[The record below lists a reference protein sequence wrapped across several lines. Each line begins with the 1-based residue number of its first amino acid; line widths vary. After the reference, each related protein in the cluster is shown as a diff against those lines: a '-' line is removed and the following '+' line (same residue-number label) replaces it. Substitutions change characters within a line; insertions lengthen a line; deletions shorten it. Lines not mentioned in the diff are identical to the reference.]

1 MYKPLPK
8 NLTIKK
14 SSVDGLGVFA
24 TESIKKLSVLGVSH
38 VKDSK
43 LARANRDGYWRTPL
57 GGFIN
62 HSTNPNCKKSE
73 NKFTNNLYL
82 MTIKNI
88 KKGEELTVYYTLY
101 PMIKSYSE
109 QMQDELEPIMT
120 APMMEME

>member
-14 SSVDGLGVFA
+14 SKINGLGVFA
-24 TESIKKLSVLGVSH
+24 TKDINNNNVLGVSH
-38 VKDSK
+38 IKDLK
-43 LARANRDGYWRTPL
+43 AENGYWRTPL

-62 HSTNPNCKKSE
+62 HSTYPNCKKSK

-82 MTIKNI
+82 KAIRDI

-101 PMIKSYSE
+101 PMVKSYSE
-109 QMQDELEPIMT
+109 QMQDDLEPIVT